1 MIEAWPTE
9 ALNEQCQTFFLHCVL
24 RVANETSH
32 DCRVVLVMCLTRLFS
47 RIGTKEYLQL
57 ADYVV
62 QWLKPRD
69 DVSVTTT
76 RMACASAQVCR
87 IMLEKRPN
95 PLKGGVGRELVRH
108 ALEHVARESRTV
120 DEERARDDD
129 DEFGGVDGGGEGGV
143 TNLDNIVEHNM
154 TPVWRNKEVAPCPTG
169 ATWEV
174 ALHSMRALEM
184 SLKVSYLTELT
195 STSVMDRRL
204 PSVMLHTQ
212 HGMRIGAS
220 RLVGH
225 VLALKD
231 ASKKI
236 DEDTKRLLLNRLCR
250 QLEGSFT
257 DTELTDTVVRNLVYL
272 GRTMWEEQV
281 KTYTVKKESKKRERG
296 GSAGGGGGGEE
307 RRVVPM
313 NWLFHRLS
321 FLARKKRLDHDQE
334 RFELRATAV
343 MQWMAALIQFD
354 DQVTYIHTKT
364 MLAPVFR
371 LVNSER
377 REVSNE
383 LRALAQELMEMIQAS
398 LKRSSAEEGTFLKL
412 HEEVRSKVTEDKL
425 ERKRKRAQLKI
436 VDPEAAAIYREQR
449 KDAKKRNKN
458 KKKMSDGYHKVRK
471 RRRGNED
478 IL

>member
-1 MIEAWPTE
+1 
-9 ALNEQCQTFFLHCVL
+9 
-24 RVANETSH
+24 
-32 DCRVVLVMCLTRLFS
+32 
-47 RIGTKEYLQL
+47 
-57 ADYVV
+57 
-62 QWLKPRD
+62 
-69 DVSVTTT
+69 
-76 RMACASAQVCR
+76 
-87 IMLEKRPN
+87 
-95 PLKGGVGRELVRH
+95 
-108 ALEHVARESRTV
+108 
-120 DEERARDDD
+120 
-129 DEFGGVDGGGEGGV
+129 
-143 TNLDNIVEHNM
+143 
-154 TPVWRNKEVAPCPTG
+154 
-169 ATWEV
+169 
-174 ALHSMRALEM
+174 
-184 SLKVSYLTELT
+184 
-195 STSVMDRRL
+195 
-204 PSVMLHTQ
+204 
-212 HGMRIGAS
+212 
-220 RLVGH
+220 
-225 VLALKD
+225 
-231 ASKKI
+231 
-236 DEDTKRLLLNRLCR
+236 
-250 QLEGSFT
+250 
-257 DTELTDTVVRNLVYL
+257 
-272 GRTMWEEQV
+272 MWEEQV